1 MGKEKQ
7 SENIQLID
15 ESYNASPYSMKITIN
30 YFAKI
35 KLEKNQKKFLILGDM
50 QELGN
55 DSVKFHL
62 DLLEHIST
70 KKLAHVIVCGKFMKI
85 ALSKNINNK
94 LKLIMDKFIIL
105 DYLKK
110 NLSNN
115 DILLIKGSNS
125 SITNE
130 IANDLIYK
138 KEKAIV

>member
-1 MGKEKQ
+1 MRIATA
-7 SENIQLID
+7 SE
-15 ESYNASPYSMKITIN
+15 A
-30 YFAKI
+30 
-35 KLEKNQKKFLILGDM
+35 
-50 QELGN
+50 
-55 DSVKFHL
+55 
-62 DLLEHIST
+62 
-70 KKLAHVIVCGKFMKI
+70 
-85 ALSKNINNK
+85 
-94 LKLIMDKFIIL
+94 IL